1 MLELCHCTA
10 EEALLK
16 LPVDAAAIDVVNA
29 SLLTSL
35 NGALIEAIATAS
47 SLDLSHTDLSSGTE
61 DEVDAQAIVDEL
73 VLRRS
78 ELQRAKK
85 DYSESH
91 KEKDFA
97 KIQEKKRD
105 AKAREENSTAA
116 INRLETRLAKLNT
129 GFESVP
135 WGLLSAAWQGQCPSH
150 LSLKNCGLTAFALS
164 KLRIVLADHVC
175 ELFLD
180 GNDLEDRGAEEV
192 TELLAEGSKLT
203 RLAVRNCSF
212 TDLGMGTLAAGVA
225 RSSSLEHLDA
235 RNNGL
240 STAGASQ
247 AFVAVQRFR
256 PVTCLL

>member
-16 LPVDAAAIDVVNA
+16 LPVDAATIDVVNA
-29 SLLTSL
+29 SLLSSL
-35 NGALIEAIATAS
+35 NGPLIEALATAS
-47 SLDLSHTDLSSGTE
+47 TLDLSHVDLSSGTN
-61 DEVDAQAIVDEL
+61 DEVEAQACVDEL
-73 VLRRS
+73 VLRRG

-85 DYSESH
+85 DYSEAH
-91 KEKDFA
+91 KEKEFP
-97 KIQEKKRD
+97 KIQEKKKN
-105 AKAREENSTAA
+105 AKGREDTATAA
-116 INRLETRLAKLNT
+116 IGRLETRLAKLNT
-129 GFESVP
+129 GFESIP
-135 WGLLSAAWQGQCPSH
+135 WGMLSEAWRNQCPSH
-150 LSLKNCGLTAFALS
+150 LTLKNCGLTAFALS
-164 KLRIVLADHVC
+164 KLRVVLAPHVC
-175 ELFLD
+175 ELYLD

-192 TELLAEGSKLT
+192 TELLSESSTLK
-203 RLAVRNCSF
+203 RLAVRNCGF

-225 RSSSLEHLDA
+225 RSAVLEHLDA

>member
-16 LPVDAAAIDVVNA
+16 LPINAAAIDVVNA
-29 SLLTSL
+29 SLLSSL

-47 SLDLSHTDLSSGTE
+47 TLDLSHTDLSSGTA
-61 DEVDAQAIVDEL
+61 DEVEAQAAVDEL
-73 VLRRS
+73 VLRRG

-85 DYSESH
+85 DYGEAH
-91 KEKDFA
+91 KEKDFP
-97 KIQEKKRD
+97 KIQEKKKV
-105 AKAREENSTAA
+105 AKQREDDSNAA
-116 INRLETRLAKLNT
+116 IARLETKLAKLNN
-129 GFESVP
+129 GFESIP
-135 WGLLSAAWQGQCPSH
+135 WGMLTTAWGTQCPSH
-150 LSLKNCGLTAFALS
+150 LSLKNCALTAFALS
-164 KLRIVLADHVC
+164 KLRVVLAPHVC

-192 TELLAEGSKLT
+192 TELLAESSKLK

-225 RSSSLEHLDA
+225 RSTALEHLDA

-240 STAGASQ
+240 ATAGASQ

>member
-1 MLELCHCTA
+1 MLELSHCTA

-16 LPVDAAAIDVVNA
+16 LPVNAATIDIVNA
-29 SLLTSL
+29 SLLSSL
-35 NGALIEAIATAS
+35 NGALIDAIATAS
-47 SLDLSHTDLSSGTE
+47 SLDLSHTDLSSGTA
-61 DEVDAQAIVDEL
+61 DEVEAQAAVDEL
-73 VLRRS
+73 LLRRG

-85 DYSESH
+85 DYSEAH

-97 KIQEKKRD
+97 KIQEKKKA
-105 AKAREENSTAA
+105 AKQREDDSNAA
-116 INRLETRLAKLNT
+116 IGRLETRLSKLST

-135 WGLLSAAWQGQCPSH
+135 WGLLSEAWRIQCPSH
-150 LSLKNCGLTAFALS
+150 LSLNNCALTAFALS
-164 KLRIVLADHVC
+164 KLRIVLAPHVC

-192 TELLAEGSKLT
+192 TELLAESSKLK

-225 RSSSLEHLDA
+225 RSASLEHLDA

>member
-10 EEALLK
+10 EEALQK
-16 LPVDAAAIDVVNA
+16 LPVNAASIDIVNA
-29 SLLTSL
+29 SLLSSL
-35 NGALIEAIATAS
+35 NGALIEALATAS
-47 SLDLSHTDLSSGTE
+47 SLDFSHTDLSSGTGN
-61 DEVDAQAIVDEL
+61 EVEAQAVVDEL
-73 VLRRS
+73 VLRRG
-78 ELQRAKK
+78 ELERAKK
-85 DYSESH
+85 DYSEAH
-91 KEKDFA
+91 KEKDFP
-97 KIQEKKRD
+97 KIQEKKRLSKD
-105 AKAREENSTAA
+105 REDTASAA
-116 INRLETRLAKLNT
+116 IARLESRLAKLNS

-135 WGLLSAAWQGQCPSH
+135 WGMLTVAWRPQCPSH
-150 LSLKNCGLTAFALS
+150 LSLKNCAITAFALS
-164 KLRIVLADHVC
+164 KLRIVFAPHVC

-192 TELLAEGSKLT
+192 TELLAESSKLK

-225 RSSSLEHLDA
+225 RSASLEHLDA

-256 PVTCLL
+256 PVTCVL